1 MIEFLQL
8 ADLLAA
14 VVLFPGR
21 EDVLRWKWSASGV
34 YSAQNRNTMA
44 HLLMGCAFTK
54 AVLHEVLARVGALC
68 CLPRPSED
76 LVAWLSAGARRLQG
90 KVKVTRSLLN
100 LTLWRIWKLR
110 NACIF
115 EGATPVV
122 ARLVE
127 DIFVEADLWRAAE
140 PSLK

>member
-1 MIEFLQL
+1 
-8 ADLLAA
+8 
-14 VVLFPGR
+14 
-21 EDVLRWKWSASGV
+21 
-34 YSAQNRNTMA
+34 MA

-68 CLPRPSED
+68 CLPRPYED

-90 KVKVTRSLLN
+90 KVKATRSLLN

-127 DIFVEADLWRAAE
+127 DIFVEADLWRAAGARALDRL
-140 PSLK
+140 PLHARPPDSSPFTTLV